1 MFLSSFLVLQYNQE
15 GESMD
20 KELLIERITE
30 RCGLTRLEALQKIE
44 ASQWNGKLKELL
56 IIAGMVDNKNV

>member
-1 MFLSSFLVLQYNQE
+1 
-15 GESMD
+15 MD
-20 KELLIERITE
+20 KELLIERISK
-30 RCGLTRLEALQKIE
+30 RCGLTHLEALQKIE